1 MRNRKPGQRLKSDLD
16 SLEEARIKFL
26 SPDAS
31 VRREAVERLW
41 DCWERI
47 KTVEEPDNK
56 KRSIALLLDKVAAET
71 SIRQMLEEE
80 ARKLTEIGN
89 TFHIR
94 HTEVTQTR
102 ISDSDHLDY
111 LFHRIFAMI
120 QLVLKKS

>member
-1 MRNRKPGQRLKSDLD
+1 MLED
-16 SLEEARIKFL
+16 SRIKFL

-47 KTVEEPDNK
+47 KTVEKPDNK
-56 KRSIALLLDKVAAET
+56 RLSVTLLLDKAAVET
-71 SIRQMLEEE
+71 DIRQMLEEE
-80 ARKLTEIGN
+80 SRKLTDIGN
-89 TFHIR
+89 SFHIR

-111 LFHRIFAMI
+111 LFHRLFAMI
-120 QLVLKKS
+120 QLLLKKR